1 MQAAESAP
9 IACTLDAGA
18 MGTRLADIGRL
29 TREHLRF
36 HRLDGLTLYLAYG
49 ERAADEV
56 RRLVDLERA
65 CCAFLKFDLRMQT
78 DGVELSITAPEE
90 AADSARW
97 LFAKFIPAETV
108 GNAQAQ
114 AGCACCS
121 RC

>member
-18 MGTRLADIGRL
+18 MGTRLADIRRL
-29 TREHLRF
+29 TREHLRL
-36 HRLDGLTLYLAYG
+36 HRLDGLTLYLAYD

-56 RRLVDLERA
+56 RGLVDLERA
-65 CCAFLKFDLRMQT
+65 CCAFLKFDLRMLT
-78 DGVELSITAPEE
+78 DRVELSITAPQE

-97 LFAKFIPAETV
+97 LFANFMPEERV
-108 GNAQAQ
+108 ENARAQ

-121 RC
+121 R